1 MERGPEPLS
10 EEPGLEQTLDVLL
23 DNTEDAYT
31 FPPFGWVSPLLT
43 FDGLHLE
50 ALRAKER
57 DLLRTAIHTARRAR
71 MRVIGPRVA

>member
-1 MERGPEPLS
+1 MTD
-10 EEPGLEQTLDVLL
+10 EPGLELTLDVLL

-50 ALRAKER
+50 ALRVQER
-57 DLLRTAIHTARRAR
+57 DLLRTAISRRAR
-71 MRVIGPRVA
+71 RGADAGHRPRVA